1 MLFGHFGFWNKL
13 KMTKITS
20 LGDYRGGEWKGD
32 TKTPMEEK
40 GGIVCGLDV
49 SCRHRDGKMEK
60 HSRKDF

>member
-1 MLFGHFGFWNKL
+1 MKQCCRRRDDLYNR
-13 KMTKITS
+13 ITS

-32 TKTPMEEK
+32 TKTPMGEK
-40 GGIVCGLDV
+40 AGVVCGLEV